1 MGGGSATRCQ
11 IESNVAAESLG
22 ASIDTEEALHR
33 MKRDVIDNAESLV
46 CKLQEGDPELDILDL
61 GQLQSDRPGTFGDG
75 ESLIQ
80 AVQEMS
86 RERDHVG
93 DVVESTEHSP
103 ERFTKHA

>member
-46 CKLQEGDPELDILDL
+46 CKLQEGDPELKVLDL
-61 GQLQSDRPGTFGDG
+61 GSHQPD
-75 ESLIQ
+75 
-80 AVQEMS
+80 
-86 RERDHVG
+86 
-93 DVVESTEHSP
+93 
-103 ERFTKHA
+103 